1 MLNFKSLSVKVY
13 LNQIELLY
21 LRLLNDFFL

>member
-1 MLNFKSLSVKVY
+1 MLNFKSLSRKVD